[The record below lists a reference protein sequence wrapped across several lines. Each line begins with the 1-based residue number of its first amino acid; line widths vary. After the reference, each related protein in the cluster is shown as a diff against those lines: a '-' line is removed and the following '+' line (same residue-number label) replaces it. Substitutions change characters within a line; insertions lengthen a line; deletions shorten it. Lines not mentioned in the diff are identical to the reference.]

1 MPLQPWMEL
10 ISVDDHLIEHPKVWS
25 DRLPTKYLEAGPK
38 IIEWERP
45 DNHQMCQV
53 WEYEGRIYPYIGL
66 NAVAGK
72 KPEEYGIEPVRY
84 DDMIPGCYDPKAR
97 VADMDIDGVQA
108 MTCFPSFPRFA
119 GAVFAEGED
128 KELAKLC
135 SAAWN
140 DFHLDEW
147 AATAPDRFVP
157 VAMLPFWDLEAS
169 IKEIHRVAA
178 KGAKCVTFPD
188 LPDKL
193 GLPSLHS
200 DHWDPLFAAFEETDL
215 VLAQHFG
222 SGGFPPPIA
231 SDAPFAVFITH
242 DGHDLDD
249 RADRLAVLTAAAQAP
264 EVEDRLERGRHR
276 LDSLHPGTL
285 RQRVAQAPLLPEHQ
299 SGSAA
304 QRSVQEALSRLL
316 HRGRLRGRGSPS
328 HRHRQHHLG
337 MRLPAFGLVLAAEPG
352 AGGPGVRERARR
364 RGPSDGRTQHPK
376 ALQLPAGGVIGVGG
390 DMDRIEQLPQS
401 DWTDQDLL
409 TKDEARER
417 LVEEIGRTNARLAE
431 VQAGGRDPA
440 DADPEVTLLER
451 RLNAMES
458 VRDEYNDYLD
468 GK

>member
-38 IIEWERP
+38 IIEWARP
-45 DNHQMCQV
+45 DTGAMCQV

-119 GAVFAEGED
+119 GAVFFEGED

-157 VAMLPFWDLEAS
+157 VAMLPFWDVDAS
-169 IKEIHRVAA
+169 VKEIHRVAA

-193 GLPSLHS
+193 GLPSVHS
-200 DHWDPLFAAFEETDL
+200 DHWDPLLSAMEETDM
-215 VLAQHFG
+215 VLA
-222 SGGFPPPIA
+222 
-231 SDAPFAVFITH
+231 
-242 DGHDLDD
+242 
-249 RADRLAVLTAAAQAP
+249 
-264 EVEDRLERGRHR
+264 
-276 LDSLHPGTL
+276 
-285 RQRVAQAPLLPEHQ
+285 
-299 SGSAA
+299 
-304 QRSVQEALSRLL
+304 
-316 HRGRLRGRGSPS
+316 
-328 HRHRQHHLG
+328 
-337 MRLPAFGLVLAAEPG
+337 
-352 AGGPGVRERARR
+352 
-364 RGPSDGRTQHPK
+364 
-376 ALQLPAGGVIGVGG
+376 
-390 DMDRIEQLPQS
+390 
-401 DWTDQDLL
+401 
-409 TKDEARER
+409 
-417 LVEEIGRTNARLAE
+417 
-431 VQAGGRDPA
+431 
-440 DADPEVTLLER
+440 
-451 RLNAMES
+451 
-458 VRDEYNDYLD
+458 
-468 GK
+468 